1 MVSNSI
7 FVIIAD
13 VMQFGI
19 RFLSASTDPLLSQH
33 ISVFMVN
40 TSGLDDTRTLDD
52 TQPPYPPFL
61 HYLTSWYKSHR
72 YSVNNSA
79 TNIVDA
85 LSVNVAVAM
94 WDDSMI
100 CLQTASMPFQEFID
114 YKVTVCASGIQKYH
128 TLKHT
133 STVLV
138 DLDCKGKL

>member
-1 MVSNSI
+1 MT
-7 FVIIAD
+7 AD

-19 RFLSASTDPLLSQH
+19 RPLPVSDDPLLSQH

-40 TSGLDDTRTLDD
+40 TSGLDDKPTLDD

-61 HYLTSWYKSHR
+61 HYLTTWYRSHR

-79 TNIVDA
+79 TNIADA
-85 LSVNVAVAM
+85 FSVNVAVAM
-94 WDDSMI
+94 WGDSVV
-100 CLQTASMPFQEFID
+100 CLQTTSMPFQEFID
-114 YKVTVCASGIQKYH
+114 YKVTVCASDIQQHH